1 MYLSIYLYIF
11 PFIHNVFGCAS
22 LTYHGTPWAVLF
34 FANVIS
40 YLVQIE
46 SFLQIHTQQF
56 TFKIQFSVRCYAYA
70 CLPFYLQKQRFYKLE
85 VFKFL
90 VWNWQK
96 FFFQS
101 VAVKHKNFCS
111 SSTYEIF
118 SNDFTDDWKKKSA
131 YAIVHLHKE
140 FLTSTECLKD

>member
-1 MYLSIYLYIF
+1 MFLSIYLNNF
-11 PFIHNVFGCAS
+11 PFIHNLFGCAS

-34 FANVIS
+34 FAKLVS
-40 YLVQIE
+40 YLVKIE

-56 TFKIQFSVRCYAYA
+56 TFKIQFSVHCYAYA

-90 VWNWQK
+90 VWIWQK

-101 VAVKHKNFCS
+101 WAVKHKNLYLS
-111 SSTYEIF
+111 RTYESF
-118 SNDFTDDWKKKSA
+118 SNNFKTVEKKLSA
-131 YAIVHLHKE
+131 HAFVHLHKVS
-140 FLTSTECLKD
+140 LKSTECLKF